1 MKNKLRI
8 PLIVLLVLA
17 AVPAL
22 AGGSKCRGQQAAES
36 AAQTASKAHD
46 CTADTQYCLNKMA
59 TKLKNKGW
67 VGIELD
73 VDETSGVMTVTRV
86 ENGSPAQEA
95 GMREG
100 DVLLAMNSI
109 RFDSEDKEQL
119 HAAKKQMT
127 IGSQVSY
134 TVERDGYK
142 KKLDVTLAAIPD
154 DIMAQWVGQH
164 MLGHATI
171 EVASN

>member
-1 MKNKLRI
+1 MKNKLWI
-8 PLIVLLVLA
+8 CLLVLLVLA
-17 AVPAL
+17 AVPAW
-22 AGGSKCRGQQAAES
+22 AGGSGCNGKPAAEG
-36 AAQTASKAHD
+36 AAQTASKDHG
-46 CTADTQYCLNKMA
+46 CTADTQYCLNTMA

-73 VDETSGVMTVTRV
+73 VDETSGVMSVTRV
-86 ENGSPAQEA
+86 ENGSPAQAA

-100 DVLLAMNSI
+100 DVLLALNDI

-119 HAAKKQMT
+119 HAVKSKMKV
-127 IGSQVSY
+127 GSSVIY
-134 TVERDGYK
+134 TVERDGYEK
-142 KKLDVTLAAIPD
+142 KVDVTLAAIPD

>member
-22 AGGSKCRGQQAAES
+22 AGGSKCSGQQAAES

-100 DVLLAMNSI
+100 DALLAMNGI

-119 HAAKKQMT
+119 HAAKSHLKV
-127 IGSQVSY
+127 GSRVSY
-134 TVERDGYK
+134 TVERDGYE
-142 KKLDVTLAAIPD
+142 KKLDMTLAAIPD
-154 DIMAQWVGQH
+154 DIMAKWVGQH

>member
-1 MKNKLRI
+1 MKSKTWI
-8 PLIVLLVLA
+8 CLIVLVALA
-17 AVPAL
+17 VVPAL
-22 AGGSKCRGQQAAES
+22 AGSECSGKKAA
-36 AAQTASKAHD
+36 AAAKTASHSHE
-46 CTADTQYCLNKMA
+46 CTADTQFCLNKMA

-73 VDETSGVMTVTRV
+73 VNEETGAMTVARV
-86 ENGSPAQEA
+86 EYDSPAQSA

-100 DVLLAMNSI
+100 DVLLALNGI

-127 IGSQVSY
+127 IGSRVSY
-134 TVERDGYK
+134 TVERKGREK
-142 KKLDVTLAAIPD
+142 NVDVTLAAVPED
-154 DIMAQWVGQH
+154 VMAKWVGQH

-171 EVASN
+171 ELASN

>member
-1 MKNKLRI
+1 MKNKLWI

-22 AGGSKCRGQQAAES
+22 AGGSKCSGQQAAES

-73 VDETSGVMTVTRV
+73 VDEASGLMTVTRV
-86 ENGSPAQEA
+86 ESGSPAQDA

-100 DVLLAMNSI
+100 DVLLAMNGI
-109 RFDSEDKEQL
+109 RFDSEDKEKL
-119 HAAKKQMT
+119 HAAKSQMK
-127 IGSQVSY
+127 IGSRVKY
-134 TVERDGYK
+134 TVDRDGYK
-142 KKLDVTLAAIPD
+142 KKLDLTLAAVPD
-154 DIMAQWVGQH
+154 DIMASWVGQH

-171 EVASN
+171 EIASN

>member
-1 MKNKLRI
+1 MKNKFWIRLV
-8 PLIVLLVLA
+8 VLLVLV

-22 AGGSKCRGQQAAES
+22 AGAGECSGKHAAKN
-36 AAQTASKAHD
+36 AVQTADQAHG

-73 VDETSGVMTVTRV
+73 VDEVSGAMTVARV
-86 ENGSPAQEA
+86 ESGSPAQEA

-100 DVLLAMNSI
+100 DVLLALNGI

-119 HAAKKQMT
+119 HAAKAQMKV
-127 IGSQVSY
+127 GSRVSY
-134 TVERDGYK
+134 TVGRDSYEK
-142 KKLDVTLAAIPD
+142 ELDMTLAEIPD
-154 DIMAQWVGQH
+154 DIMASWVGQH

-171 EVASN
+171 ELASN

>member
-1 MKNKLRI
+1 MKSKSWI
-8 PLIVLLVLA
+8 SLIVLLVLA

-22 AGGSKCRGQQAAES
+22 AGGGECNGKQAAAS
-36 AAQTASKAHD
+36 AARTASQAHG

-59 TKLKNKGW
+59 TKLKSKGW

-73 VDETSGVMTVTRV
+73 VDEESGVMTVTRV
-86 ENGSPAQEA
+86 EHGSPALEA

-100 DVLLAMNSI
+100 DVLLAMNGM
-109 RFDSEDKEQL
+109 RFDREDKEKL
-119 HAAKKQMT
+119 HAAKSQMKV
-127 IGSQVSY
+127 GSRVTY
-134 TVERDGYK
+134 AVERDGYK

-154 DIMAQWVGQH
+154 EIMAKWVGQH